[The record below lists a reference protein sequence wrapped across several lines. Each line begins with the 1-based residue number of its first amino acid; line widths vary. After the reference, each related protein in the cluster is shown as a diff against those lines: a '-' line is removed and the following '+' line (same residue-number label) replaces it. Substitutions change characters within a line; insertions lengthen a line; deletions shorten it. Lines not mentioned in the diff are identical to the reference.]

1 MDEQVGVRALVESV
15 RENAPQIRETMR
27 ELPGVVRPITEQA
40 AKDQLSFQV
49 QSFELEQMNRRIA
62 RHERQRFWL
71 GLGFTYFVSGV
82 LILCLEAAPWAGWGL
97 LAVGVT
103 SPWSGNPRA
112 GQ

>member
-1 MDEQVGVRALVESV
+1 
-15 RENAPQIRETMR
+15 
-27 ELPGVVRPITEQA
+27 VVRPITEQA

-62 RHERQRFWL
+62 RHERHERQRFWL

-112 GQ
+112 DQ